1 MKMILVV
8 LLVRIIISMTEK
20 NIANKKIKAGTK

>member
-8 LLVRIIISMTEK
+8 LLVRVIISMIEK
-20 NIANKKIKAGTK
+20 KCYQRKIKAGTK

>member
-8 LLVRIIISMTEK
+8 LLLRIIISMIEK